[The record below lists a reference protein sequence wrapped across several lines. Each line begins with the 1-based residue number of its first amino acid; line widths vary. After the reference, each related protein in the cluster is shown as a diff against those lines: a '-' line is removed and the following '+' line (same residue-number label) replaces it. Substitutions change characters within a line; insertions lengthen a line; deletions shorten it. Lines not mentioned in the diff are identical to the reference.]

1 MADGEYHVASY
12 VIRTRP
18 EHAKQVAA
26 HIGAMPGLEV
36 HAAQEGKLV
45 VTAEARDVRQLA
57 DIAGDLGLVDSVIA
71 VAPIYHEYSG
81 AEDRAS
87 VTPQDEH

>member
-1 MADGEYHVASY
+1 MTHGEYHVASY
-12 VIRTRP
+12 VISTRP

-26 HIGAMPGLEV
+26 HIAAMPGLEV

-45 VTAEARDVRQLA
+45 VTAEADNVRQLA
-57 DIAGDLGLVDSVIA
+57 DIAGDLGQVDSVIA
-71 VAPIYHEYSG
+71 VAPVYHEYSA

-87 VTPQDEH
+87 VTPRDNQ